1 MICESNKMSILRN
14 NISDDIVSVFID
26 TENSCINIDII
37 NYNSWLN
44 KTIDIK
50 FLKQSFK
57 KIINSLKF

>member
-37 NYNSWLN
+37 NYNS
-44 KTIDIK
+44 
-50 FLKQSFK
+50 
-57 KIINSLKF
+57 